1 MKNKKKLYLMFLC
14 MAAVILACSLTVK
27 ASGLVDDTIS
37 SAHEYSRF
45 PILNYQLDFFVDK
58 SWSWLPW
65 NWNEG
70 FGKTIAYGLYSIT
83 NMLWIII
90 LYFSNFV
97 GFLVEQAFK
106 LDFISSTADIIG
118 KNIQLLTGVSPQGFS
133 NTGFFVSS
141 FLLIVF
147 VMGVYI
153 TYIGLFKRQTT
164 KVFQSVISFVL
175 IGVLSTSFFAF
186 APAYIKNVNDFSN
199 DLAGTALNIGAK
211 LVLPNSGTEGEDSVA
226 VIRDSLFSLMV
237 RQPWL
242 LLQFDDTDENS
253 IGMDRVN
260 NVLGKS
266 AGEDR
271 EAAVKDE
278 IEQRNNGNL
287 TITGV
292 LNRLAVVMLL
302 LVFNLIISFFV
313 LSLCG
318 IMIFTQILFIIYAV
332 FLPLSLII
340 ALLPGQQNVAKKF
353 FFKLFNIIIN
363 RAGISLVISLTFC
376 VSTMIYSMTKQF
388 PFLLV
393 LFLQLLLFIGVYTKL
408 NEILGVFSLQSNE
421 MQQAK
426 GQFRRGYSKLRH
438 MVHFMQMRSMTSML
452 RDKKSN
458 DDKPNESASSANQ
471 PRNKISKATGGRE
484 NVNGSAKK
492 CNTLYAENLSR
503 SANSFSNARSLSDV
517 NSGVKNKD
525 GTFKDKP
532 ITNANE
538 KASNVKRNDNKPAKD
553 KTLNN
558 IKRNNNVKSSSIK
571 TGKQPI
577 KDDISKVQRPN
588 IQSSA
593 IKTENKNNSISS
605 RIVKNDDKLGRNKN
619 NIPTSNIVKQDKKS
633 KNLNYRGVNLKGKP
647 KVINLGSKYH
657 PVAKY
662 IKDVNYNNSMS
673 GQRFDVR
680 KANLR
685 RNAIKQTTKR
695 RNTRNNVKNN
705 NRKKR

>member
-1 MKNKKKLYLMFLC
+1 MKNKKKLYLMLFC
-14 MAAVILACSLTVK
+14 IAAVILACSLPVK
-27 ASGLVDDTIS
+27 ASGLVDNTVS
-37 SAHEYSRF
+37 SANEYSRY
-45 PILNYQLDFFVDK
+45 PLLNYQLDFFVDK
-58 SWSWLPW
+58 SWTWLPW

-153 TYIGLFKRQTT
+153 TYTGLIKRQTT

-211 LVLPNSGTEGEDSVA
+211 LVLPNSSTEGEDSAA

-237 RQPWL
+237 KQPWL

-253 IGMDRVN
+253 IGIDRVN
-260 NVLGKS
+260 NILSES
-266 AGEDR
+266 ANENR
-271 EAAVKDE
+271 EAAVKEE

-302 LVFNLIISFFV
+302 LVFNLIIAFFV

-376 VSTMIYSMTKQF
+376 VSTMLYSMTKQF

-408 NEILGVFSLQSNE
+408 NEILGVFSLQSND

-426 GQFRRGYSKLRH
+426 GQMRRGYSKLRH
-438 MVHFMQMRSMTSML
+438 MVHFMQMRNLSKQLSNKSSETSNG
-452 RDKKSN
+452 DN
-458 DDKPNESASSANQ
+458 SASSKSKRS
-471 PRNKISKATGGRE
+471 RN
-484 NVNGSAKK
+484 NVNNSAVGYD
-492 CNTLYAENLSR
+492 TLYAEDRNR
-503 SANSFSNARSLSDV
+503 SANSFSNARSLSENV
-517 NSGVKNKD
+517 NSGAKNKD
-525 GTFKDKP
+525 GTFKDKSVV
-532 ITNANE
+532 NANE
-538 KASNVKRNDNKPAKD
+538 KTGNVKRNDNKPAKD
-553 KTLNN
+553 KTVNN
-558 IKRNNNVKSSSIK
+558 IKRNNNVQSPVAK
-571 TGKQPI
+571 TGKQAV
-577 KDDISKVQRPN
+577 KGDISKVQRPN
-588 IQSSA
+588 IQNSA

-619 NIPTSNIVKQDKKS
+619 NISTSNIVKQDKKS
-633 KNLNYRGVNLKGKP
+633 KNLNRGVNLKGKP

-662 IKDVNYNNSMS
+662 IKDVNYNSPMS

-695 RNTRNNVKNN
+695 RNTRNNVKKNN
-705 NRKKR
+705 KKKR